1 MNKINQLL
9 PAAMAAL
16 KGSGLLFNE
25 KTCILKEYD
34 GYVASFAPSV
44 ITAGLKAT
52 LSFYTDRHK
61 IKDIRDYKPDFTQT
75 QKVVEPRRVHILNIL
90 LEIYQKKYG
99 RLAGDDL
106 LSIALDSNANDERQ
120 LRKDLIDCAIALK
133 LVMRNFKQ
141 EENAPKPKKAD
152 SSTVQNQ
159 TS

>member
-1 MNKINQLL
+1 MNKINHLL
-9 PAAMAAL
+9 PIAMSAL
-16 KGSGLLFNE
+16 KDSGLLFNDG
-25 KTCILKEYD
+25 KSILKEYD

-61 IKDIRDYKPDFTQT
+61 IKDAKDYKPDFS
-75 QKVVEPRRVHILNIL
+75 KKAIEPRRVHVLNIL
-90 LEIYQKKYG
+90 LKIYQEKYG

-106 LSIALDSNANDERQ
+106 LAIALDTNANDERQ
-120 LRKDLIDCAIALK
+120 LRKDLIDCAVALK

-141 EENAPKPKKAD
+141 EEKAPKSSNTD
-152 SSTVQNQ
+152 SSTAQNQ

>member
-9 PAAMAAL
+9 PTAMSAL
-16 KGSGLLFNE
+16 KDSGLLFNE

-61 IKDIRDYKPDFTQT
+61 IKDAKDYKPDFTNKAT
-75 QKVVEPRRVHILNIL
+75 EPRRVHILNIL
-90 LEIYQKKYG
+90 LKIYQEKYG
-99 RLAGDDL
+99 RLAGGDL
-106 LSIALDSNANDERQ
+106 LTIALDTNANDERQ
-120 LRKDLIDCAIALK
+120 LRKDLMDCAIALK

-141 EENAPKPKKAD
+141 EEKAPKPVKKDFPTA
-152 SSTVQNQ
+152 QNQ

>member
-9 PAAMAAL
+9 PTAMSAL
-16 KGSGLLFNE
+16 KDSGLLFNE

-61 IKDIRDYKPDFTQT
+61 IKDAKDYKPDFT
-75 QKVVEPRRVHILNIL
+75 KKAVEPRRVHILNIL
-90 LEIYQKKYG
+90 LKIYQEKYG

-106 LSIALDSNANDERQ
+106 LTIALDTKVNDERQ
-120 LRKDLIDCAIALK
+120 LRKDLMDCAIALK

-141 EENAPKPKKAD
+141 EEKAPKPVKKD
-152 SSTVQNQ
+152 SSTAQNQ